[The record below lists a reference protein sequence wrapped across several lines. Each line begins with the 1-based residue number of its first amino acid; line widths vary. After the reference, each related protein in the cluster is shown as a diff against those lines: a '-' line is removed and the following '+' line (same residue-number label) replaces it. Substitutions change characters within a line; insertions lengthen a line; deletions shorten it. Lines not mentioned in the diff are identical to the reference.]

1 MRPIINR
8 LVETGECLNAPSFT
22 NIKFITMSKNKIQDD
37 LDFINNAFSGKKPSV
52 INWNK
57 INNMSNQEI
66 KALHKILK

>member
-1 MRPIINR
+1 
-8 LVETGECLNAPSFT
+8 LVETGECLNAPVIYKHLNF
-22 NIKFITMSKNKIQDD
+22 KLCKNKIQDD

>member
-1 MRPIINR
+1 
-8 LVETGECLNAPSFT
+8 
-22 NIKFITMSKNKIQDD
+22 MSKNKIQDD